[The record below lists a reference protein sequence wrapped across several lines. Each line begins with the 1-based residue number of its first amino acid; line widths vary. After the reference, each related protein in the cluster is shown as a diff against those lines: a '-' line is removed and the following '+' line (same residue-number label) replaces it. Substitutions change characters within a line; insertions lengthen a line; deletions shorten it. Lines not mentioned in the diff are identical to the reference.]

1 MAFNQAV
8 SALMATDVAT
18 VSTDA
23 MLPEVARLLEVRRPS
38 AVPVVTSD
46 GRFAGVIT
54 RSELLHAGRV
64 AAGARRGGLELVL
77 PEMKVAS
84 YLSSTPQ
91 VCAPS
96 TSLRDAARIM
106 VDARV
111 HRLIVLD
118 DDRVTG
124 IISTQHLVQ
133 AVRDARLTLPLCEV
147 THRPVATLAAS
158 GRLFEAAVLLE
169 RSIEGVVLLHGR
181 WPVGVFTAL
190 DALATRWI
198 SPELPVIDACD
209 RAIAVMP
216 DHIPLFHA
224 AAVAAQLD
232 VTRVI
237 SMRDGEV
244 TGMASGL
251 DIARVVAS

>member
-1 MAFNQAV
+1 MAFTQAV
-8 SALMATDVAT
+8 SAHMATDVIT
-18 VSTDA
+18 VSTEA

-38 AVPVVTSD
+38 AVPVVNAD

-64 AAGARRGGLELVL
+64 ERGARRGGLELVL
-77 PEMKVAS
+77 PEMKVES
-84 YLSSTPQ
+84 YLSKPPQ
-91 VCAPS
+91 VCSPS
-96 TSLRDAARIM
+96 TPLRDAARMM

-118 DDRVTG
+118 DDRVAG
-124 IISTQHLVQ
+124 LISTQHLVQ

-147 THRPVATLAAS
+147 THRKVATLAAS
-158 GRLFEAAVLLE
+158 GHLFEATVLLE

-181 WPVGVFTAL
+181 WPVGVFTPL
-190 DALATRWI
+190 DALATRWM
-198 SPELPVIDACD
+198 SPELPAIDACD

-224 AAVAAQLD
+224 AAIAAQLD

-237 SMRDGEV
+237 SMREGEV
-244 TGMASGL
+244 TGLASGL
-251 DIARVVAS
+251 DIARVVAA